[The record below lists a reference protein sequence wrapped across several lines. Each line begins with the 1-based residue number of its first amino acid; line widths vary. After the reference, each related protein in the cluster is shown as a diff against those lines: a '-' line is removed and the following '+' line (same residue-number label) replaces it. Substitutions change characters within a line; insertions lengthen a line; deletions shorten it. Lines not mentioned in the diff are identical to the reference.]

1 MLALEELGGKDLE
14 EALSYPDPCIFAS
27 LVVVVMVGR
36 LVVSWSEQGGV
47 HLRRGS

>member
-27 LVVVVMVGR
+27 LVVVMVGR